1 VKKDGG
7 SGKDG
12 GSEKQGAERRVFP
25 RIPLLTE
32 AWVIDEET
40 GERTHVQ
47 TRDLSQGGLCIE
59 AGENVWPPGRRL
71 KLGLKLPEAN
81 EETVL
86 NAKVAWVAGSLLGIN
101 FADLPQSEANL
112 IRLSVELLLEEIES
126 MESLK
131 TPT

>member
-1 VKKDGG
+1 MSEKDG
-7 SGKDG
+7 S
-12 GSEKQGAERRVFP
+12 ERRIFP

-32 AWVIDEET
+32 AWVIDDET
-40 GERTHVQ
+40 GDRTHVQ
-47 TRDLSQGGLCIE
+47 TRDLSQGGLCVE
-59 AGENVWPPGRRL
+59 AGENVWPPGRKL
-71 KLGLKLPEAN
+71 KLALKLPEAN

-112 IRLSVELLLEEIES
+112 IRLTVDQLLREIES
-126 MESLK
+126 LESLK